1 MEVIKLK
8 LEMLNADAMIV
19 DDNKEIRRVIST
31 NLKRLR
37 ENNEMSRE
45 DVAEKI
51 GVSPY
56 TVINYE
62 NGQKTP
68 KVTSLNKYA
77 DCFNISLDEIFGRGD
92 FLVKIILAYRVRIAQ
107 LRISDYVK
115 CTDSHGV
122 DGMIYIDYSDAKDF
136 FERAK
141 KITVDN
147 QNNIDTAQEEPNV
160 ALQFSYSNF
169 AMFYDNLIFRA
180 TCLNK
185 TFEELL
191 YDKLQSLFSS

>member
-1 MEVIKLK
+1 MK

-45 DVAEKI
+45 D
-51 GVSPY
+51 
-56 TVINYE
+56 
-62 NGQKTP
+62 GQKTP
-68 KVTSLNKYA
+68 KIPLLNKYA
-77 DCFNISLDEIFGRGD
+77 DYFNASLDEIFGRGD
-92 FLVKIILAYRVRIAQ
+92 FLERIILAYRVRTAQ

-136 FERAK
+136 LNGAK
-141 KITVDN
+141 IIADDN

-160 ALQFSYSNF
+160 VLQFSYRNF
-169 AMFYDNLIFRA
+169 AMFYDNLVFRA